1 MTTAPMM
8 DTLPDPD
15 LHAEFYDGVVTK
27 RFLAWVVDITLIFL
41 LTLIALP
48 FTLFIGLFFYP
59 VLFVT
64 IGVLYRWWSLMR
76 HSATPGMRLCGI
88 HFLNRHGEGMDA
100 GEAAL
105 HVAGYVLSMGTFL
118 VQLLSIGLML
128 TTRRKQ
134 GLTDLVLGTV
144 AINRAA

>member
-27 RFLAWVVDITLIFL
+27 RFLAWIIDIAFIFV
-41 LTLIALP
+41 LTLVALP
-48 FTLFIGLFFYP
+48 FTLFVGLFFYP

-64 IGVLYRWWSLMR
+64 VGFLYRWLSLAR
-76 HSATPGMRLCGI
+76 RSATPGMRICGI
-88 HFLNRHGEGMDA
+88 HFLNRNGEPMDT

-105 HVAGYVLSMGTFL
+105 HVIGYVLSMGTFL
-118 VQLLSIGLML
+118 VQVLSVGLML